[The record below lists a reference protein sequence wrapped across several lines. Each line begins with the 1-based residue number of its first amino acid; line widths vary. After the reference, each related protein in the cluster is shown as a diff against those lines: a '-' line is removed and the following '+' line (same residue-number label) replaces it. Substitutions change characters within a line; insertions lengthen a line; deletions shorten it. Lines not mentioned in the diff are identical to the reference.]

1 MAIVDQI
8 AEEGWASYPDF
19 LAPKVVQRLKSEFDE
34 LYNKGAFR
42 QAGIGKGANFQVKP
56 EIRSDHVY
64 WLDPDNL
71 TSLQNEYWRRIDQ
84 LRRLFNQEFYLG
96 LKSFEAHL
104 AKYPPGSFYKRHIDQ
119 FQQVSYRI
127 ISCILYLNADWRQGD
142 GGELRI
148 FLPDGKGGE
157 KYIDIVPKAGTLVC
171 FKSDEIPHEVL
182 PTNKERYSFTGWMR
196 NIE

>member
-1 MAIVDQI
+1 
-8 AEEGWASYPDF
+8 
-19 LAPKVVQRLKSEFDE
+19 
-34 LYNKGAFR
+34 
-42 QAGIGKGANFQVKP
+42 AGIGKGANFQVKP

-71 TSLQNEYWRRIDQ
+71 TPLQSEYWSRIDQ
-84 LRRLFNQEFYLG
+84 LRLMFNQEFYLG

-127 ISCILYLNADWRQGD
+127 ISCILYLNADWREGD

-148 FLPDGKGGE
+148 FLPDGKRGE
-157 KYIDIVPKAGTLVC
+157 KQIDIVPKAGT
-171 FKSDEIPHEVL
+171 
-182 PTNKERYSFTGWMR
+182 
-196 NIE
+196 

>member
-1 MAIVDQI
+1 
-8 AEEGWASYPDF
+8 
-19 LAPKVVQRLKSEFDE
+19 
-34 LYNKGAFR
+34 
-42 QAGIGKGANFQVKP
+42 
-56 EIRSDHVY
+56 
-64 WLDPDNL
+64 
-71 TSLQNEYWRRIDQ
+71 
-84 LRRLFNQEFYLG
+84 LG

-127 ISCILYLNADWRQGD
+127 ISCILYLNADWREGD

-148 FLPDGKGGE
+148 FLPDGKRGE
-157 KYIDIVPKAGTLVC
+157 KQIDIVPKAGTLVC

-182 PTNKERYSFTGWMR
+182 PTHKERYSFTGWMR